1 MKKTKDFDCVRMK
14 HEIQAQ
20 LDRQFEGMSDEEIR
34 QEQRRLIEEDPIL
47 GPVYRNVRTVD
58 LSRV

>member
-1 MKKTKDFDCVRMK
+1 MKDFDCVRMK

-34 QEQRRLIEEDPIL
+34 REQRQLIEEDPIL
-47 GPVYRNVRTVD
+47 GPIYRNVRIVNP
-58 LSRV
+58 SRM

>member
-20 LDRQFEGMSDEEIR
+20 LDREFEGMSDEEIR

-47 GPVYRNVRTVD
+47 GPIYRNVRTVNT
-58 LSRV
+58 SSK